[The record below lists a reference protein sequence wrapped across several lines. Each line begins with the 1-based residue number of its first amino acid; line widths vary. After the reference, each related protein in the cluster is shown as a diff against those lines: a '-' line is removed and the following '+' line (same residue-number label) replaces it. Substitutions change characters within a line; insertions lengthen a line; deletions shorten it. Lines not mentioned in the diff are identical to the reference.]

1 MQGKP
6 WLDWSNQNDNIMTN
20 SNNLFIEVRNL
31 QTYFY
36 LYEGTVRAVDGV
48 SYNIEKGKSLG
59 VIGESG
65 CGKSVTAQSIMRIVP
80 TPPGKEVG
88 GEVLLHLQGANGP
101 QIVDVLKLKADSEQ
115 MRAIRWKEVG
125 MIFQEPMT
133 SFSPLFTVGNQIIE
147 AILLHIPG
155 TTKKAARQQ
164 AIELL
169 GKVGI
174 PQPTRL
180 VDAYPHQLSGG
191 MRQRAMIAMALSCN
205 PKLLIADEP
214 TTALDVTI
222 EAQILE
228 LIRSLQEEFGMALMY
243 ISHDLAVVSEM
254 SDEIM
259 VMYLGRVMEHAP
271 MEEIF
276 NNPLHPYTQALWR
289 SIPKIEGPLARLQTI
304 SGGLPNPYLIQKGC
318 PFFSRCEKRIPGLC
332 DGARPPLIEVSPSHT
347 VSCFLYDSQARSK
360 VPAEQPN
367 ATQQSATQQSGV
379 S

>member
-1 MQGKP
+1 
-6 WLDWSNQNDNIMTN
+6 MT
-20 SNNLFIEVRNL
+20 SENNLLIEVRDL
-31 QTYFY
+31 RTYFY
-36 LYEGTVRAVDGV
+36 LYEGVVRAVDGV
-48 SYNIEKGKSLG
+48 SYNINKGKSLG

-88 GEVLLHLQGANGP
+88 GEILLHLP
-101 QIVDVLKLKADSEQ
+101 DETVDVLKVASNSDK
-115 MRAIRWKEVG
+115 MRAIRWKEIG

-133 SFSPLFTVGNQIIE
+133 SFSPLFTIGNQIME
-147 AILLHIPG
+147 ALKLHVPNISKKEMRDR
-155 TTKKAARQQ
+155 TT
-164 AIELL
+164 ELL

-174 PQPTRL
+174 PQPSRL
-180 VDAYPHQLSGG
+180 IDVYPHQLSGG

-259 VMYLGRVMEHAP
+259 VMYLGRIMEKAP
-271 MEEIF
+271 AAEIF
-276 NNPLHPYTQALWR
+276 SNPQHPYTEALWR
-289 SIPKIEGPLARLQTI
+289 SIPVIEGELNRLQTI
-304 SGGLPNPYLIQKGC
+304 SGGLPSPYMVHKGC
-318 PFFSRCEKRIPGLC
+318 PFFSRCEHRIPGLC
-332 DGARPPLIEVSPSHT
+332 DEARPQLIETSPGHV
-347 VSCFLYDSQARSK
+347 VSCFLYDQNAKAR
-360 VPAEQPN
+360 A
-367 ATQQSATQQSGV
+367 ASASAGQTVVAS
-379 S
+379 